1 MDIICFSNRDEELFD
16 AMKEED
22 ASMGFCA
29 SHAIHNSMTSFN
41 ANYVGEG
48 ANQSMDL
55 ANGIY
60 NVLVTM

>member
-1 MDIICFSNRDEELFD
+1 MDIICFSNKDEELFGV
-16 AMKEED
+16 MKEED

-29 SHAIHNSMTSFN
+29 SHAIHNFMTSFN

-55 ANGIY
+55 VNGIY

>member
-16 AMKEED
+16 AMREED

-29 SHAIHNSMTSFN
+29 SHAIHNS
-41 ANYVGEG
+41 YVGEG

>member
-1 MDIICFSNRDEELFD
+1 MDINFFSNKDEEFFD
-16 AMKEED
+16 VMKEED

-29 SHAIHNSMTSFN
+29 SHAIHNFMTSFN

-55 ANGIY
+55 ANGMY

>member
-1 MDIICFSNRDEELFD
+1 
-16 AMKEED
+16 MKEED

-29 SHAIHNSMTSFN
+29 SHAIHNFMTSFN

-55 ANGIY
+55 ANGMY